1 MAKTVEEYL
10 KLMIGQLVITN
21 ADLAAQVSALQEQ
34 AEARAAQ
41 DIAQGPPSDDPPL
54 SASANLAKAW
64 EGAADRVAPTPQPGR
79 GVKRSNRSIIA

>member
-34 AEARAAQ
+34 AEARAEKAKCAAQ
-41 DIAQGPPSDDPPL
+41 VPHQPTAT
-54 SASANLAKAW
+54 
-64 EGAADRVAPTPQPGR
+64 RVKDA
-79 GVKRSNRSIIA
+79 